1 MYAIECISAMRSPG
15 VKTAAGSLESHV
27 SLPGSSSLPPTADHL
42 QILMNTINTANCIL
56 HPSRL
61 PEVRPPAVSSLFT
74 SHFIP
79 PLPKPAPQ
87 AAPLSALPA
96 ATMTVPEELPT
107 SQASVQDFEMLEE
120 LSREM
125 ELPTSP
131 SYAAIFELSPP
142 PPSSYAYQEELP
154 PDYEE
159 SHEHDTIPVA
169 VVSEEEQEESEEE
182 EEDDR

>member
-1 MYAIECISAMRSPG
+1 
-15 VKTAAGSLESHV
+15 
-27 SLPGSSSLPPTADHL
+27 
-42 QILMNTINTANCIL
+42 MNTINTANCIL

-61 PEVRPPAVSSLFT
+61 SEIRPPTASSLFT

-79 PLPKPAPQ
+79 PLPKPTPQ
-87 AAPLSALPA
+87 AAQGTASPPLSALPA

-107 SQASVQDFEMLEE
+107 SQASVQDFEMFEE

-142 PPSSYAYQEELP
+142 PPPSYQEDMP
-154 PDYEE
+154 PGYEE

-169 VVSEEEQEESEEE
+169 VVSEEEQDESEEE